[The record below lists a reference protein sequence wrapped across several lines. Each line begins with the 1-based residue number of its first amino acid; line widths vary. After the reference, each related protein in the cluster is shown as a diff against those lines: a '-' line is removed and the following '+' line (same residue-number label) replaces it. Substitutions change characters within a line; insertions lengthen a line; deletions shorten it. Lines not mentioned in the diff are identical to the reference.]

1 MDTDRKHVTYG
12 KHEKDFIVHKILE
25 AKWLAFLC
33 PGSLRP
39 NFYKGQLERV
49 KRHLLTQWVSLQE
62 RNPEVTL
69 LGSHMRTASLPMLFS
84 IGKTVFLSSKA
95 IDYTN
100 ILENTVQHKGKNF
113 SADKVYGNERDPWGI
128 LSQQLMP
135 V

>member
-95 IDYTN
+95 IDYTFLKIQSSTKAKTSLLTRYMVMRETHGEFYPN
-100 ILENTVQHKGKNF
+100 N
-113 SADKVYGNERDPWGI
+113 
-128 LSQQLMP
+128 
-135 V
+135 